1 MNIKQCIPVTNTIN
15 KIIKE
20 RGFKKNIIAQKAGFT
35 AQQFSDILNGRK
47 ILKASD
53 VPSIS
58 IALGV
63 DPNTLY
69 QYEDDTPQ
77 KKGGEGGD
85 DSKRGEKSNA
95 S

>member
-1 MNIKQCIPVTNTIN
+1 MNTKMCIPVTDTIER
-15 KIIKE
+15 IIKE
-20 RGFKKNIIAQKAGFT
+20 QGLKKSVVAQKAGFT

-53 VPSIS
+53 VPNIS

-69 QYEDDTPQ
+69 QYKANSIPER
-77 KKGGEGGD
+77 KG
-85 DSKRGEKSNA
+85 
-95 S
+95 